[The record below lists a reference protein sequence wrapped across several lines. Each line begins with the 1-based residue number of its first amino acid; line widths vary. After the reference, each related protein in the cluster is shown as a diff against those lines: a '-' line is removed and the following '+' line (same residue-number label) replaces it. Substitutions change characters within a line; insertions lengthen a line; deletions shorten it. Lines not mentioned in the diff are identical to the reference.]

1 MSIKDEYKTINL
13 REILNYVENPRH
25 DVGMNELDTIK
36 KLINKVG
43 AQYMYNLAK
52 DIYENGLMGSNLPI
66 LVFDAIKQKYIVY
79 EGNRR
84 IACLKILN
92 NPQILNTI
100 DKSLKQK
107 IDNLLK
113 NSVGTIPIEVY
124 CYITNEEKAF
134 LMMERIHS
142 GEDKGRGVKAWTPK
156 EKDIFKERIS
166 KKKSTA
172 LIIVELTEKYL
183 KKDITSII
191 EFSTIKR
198 FFSNRNLKKALELGK
213 GEIADFTKEKIELI
227 NFLIEKSIA
236 ESQRQN
242 VALTRL
248 FNKASEIEAFF
259 IPLVDEYKRSRIGNI
274 ENVESKLGQNE
285 GTQKVTGTS
294 SHDVT
299 QDEKQDSSEEKIK
312 ISINKE
318 NSFVYYTNQTID
330 LKDVIEIENAEF
342 FNEELLEISCPTLI
356 IYNGI
361 VQPNNSPGDYIV
373 TFKYYINDSKDLVFW
388 QDTIKI
394 SLKLLK
400 LTPNVMQ
407 SQTVLS
413 KLFIDKYFYRLE
425 FEYSDK
431 IKSLMVFL
439 ASENKNSKYSFF
451 INIVSRMFLEFL
463 FRMYASKVLKYDNE
477 SVDEKGKQ
485 LQGLIDHCCK
495 QIEARHPQVFIN
507 HIQRGRKDATNKVD
521 LLQKSIHYYN
531 VSISNDDIQTM
542 FSNLSL
548 YLEYVFDDL
557 IKEQNQTIQHKSF
570 Y

>member
-495 QIEARHPQVFIN
+495 QIEARHPQVFIK